1 VQGGIKMS
9 QYSILW
15 FSGTGNTLLCARA
28 LAAAL
33 AEGGAETELIDIV
46 AAAYWQPP
54 AETTLIFCWPV
65 YCFGPP
71 RLVRKFIK
79 QMLPGANRV
88 YQLCTLGGDGGG
100 AMRLTARLLRSKG
113 YQVCGGTEIL
123 MPNNFTG
130 GRIPDAGS
138 IQDLVAA
145 AKVKSGEFAQY
156 VLKGEHVI
164 QSVSVADPVTV
175 GGLNWGFRLI
185 QPLLGRMF
193 KLSKEK
199 CTGCAIC
206 VRTCPVDNI
215 AFDSLPRWGKDCE
228 LCLRCLHICPQA
240 AIDYMGALKKG
251 RPQYMA
257 PETDFTKTR

>member
-1 VQGGIKMS
+1 MS
-9 QYSILW
+9 M
-15 FSGTGNTLLCARA
+15 A
-28 LAAAL
+28 
-33 AEGGAETELIDIV
+33 V
-46 AAAYWQPP
+46 
-54 AETTLIFCWPV
+54 
-65 YCFGPP
+65 
-71 RLVRKFIK
+71 
-79 QMLPGANRV
+79 
-88 YQLCTLGGDGGG
+88 
-100 AMRLTARLLRSKG
+100 RLLRSKG

-138 IQDLVAA
+138 IQDLVASA
-145 AKVKSGEFAQY
+145 REKVGEFAQS

-164 QSVSVADPVTV
+164 QSVSAADPVTA
-175 GGLNWGFRLI
+175 WGFNWPFRLV
-185 QPLLGRMF
+185 QPLLGRLF

-199 CTGCAIC
+199 CTGCQVC
-206 VRTCPVDNI
+206 VRTCPAGNI
-215 AFDSLPRWGKDCE
+215 AFDNLPRWGKECE